1 MMEKLKKLGK
11 VLCHRVVFIVL
22 AMLVQLTALILVN
35 VSFVQY
41 SVFFYIG
48 NTLLAIVLCIKI
60 LYDDS
65 NPSYKIV
72 WLVPIMLFPIAGTTI
87 YLLFSKVKFSPKNTA
102 LRKSVRQH
110 YLASL
115 QNGVSVER
123 ALTAGERDSADK
135 QAQYLQRYGNAPLYQ
150 NLYTAYFPL
159 GEDKFSSMVTE
170 LERAKHFIFLEYFII
185 EEGIMWDTILD
196 ILVRKAKEGVEVR
209 VLYDDMGCLFTLPGG
224 YYKKLQ
230 GLGIKARACNTF
242 IPVLSSRFNNRD
254 HRKILVIDGHT
265 GYTGGINLADEY
277 INAYEKHGHWKDCA
291 VMIKGPAV
299 ESLTAMFLSFW
310 DTEERIEEDFTL
322 YGYQRYCAELTLPKK
337 DGGFLAP
344 YSSSPLDDEL
354 VGENVYLNIISHA
367 SDYIYI
373 NTPYLI
379 IDHELVV
386 ALENAA
392 KQGVDVRIVT
402 PHVADK
408 WYVHLVTQSYYPSL
422 IKAGVKIYEY
432 APGFIHAKTF
442 LADDCVGT
450 VGTVNLDYRSLYLHF
465 ECGVWMY
472 RTDCLSDM
480 KRDYEETLGR
490 CILITKKEMDA
501 CPLWKK
507 LLRPILRL
515 FAPLM

>member
-1 MMEKLKKLGK
+1 MIEKLKKLGK

-22 AMLVQLTALILVN
+22 AMLIQLTVLILTN
-35 VSFVQY
+35 AIFARY

-48 NTLLAIVLCIKI
+48 STLLAMVLCVKI
-60 LYDDS
+60 LYDDT
-65 NPSYKIV
+65 NPSYKIM
-72 WLVPIMLFPIAGTTI
+72 WLVPILLFPIAGTII
-87 YLLFSKVKFSPKNTA
+87 YLLFSSVSFSPKNTA
-102 LRKSVRQH
+102 LRKSVRKH

-115 QNGVSVER
+115 QNGVPVER
-123 ALTAGERDSADK
+123 QLASGEKDSADK
-135 QAQYLQRYGNAPLYQ
+135 QARYLQQYGSAPLYQ
-150 NLYTAYFPL
+150 NFYAEYFPL
-159 GEDKFSSMVTE
+159 GEEKFSSMVTE
-170 LERAKHFIFLEYFII
+170 LEKAKHFIFLEYFII
-185 EEGIMWDTILD
+185 EEGIMWNTILD
-196 ILVRKAKEGVEVR
+196 ILVRKAREGVEVR
-209 VLYDDMGCLFTLPGG
+209 VIYDDMGCLFTLPGG
-224 YYKKLQ
+224 YYKKLRS
-230 GLGIKARACNTF
+230 LGIKAIACNTF
-242 IPVLSSRFNNRD
+242 IPILSSRFNNRD

-291 VMIKGPAV
+291 VMLKGPAV
-299 ESLTAMFLSFW
+299 ESLTAMFLSCW
-310 DTEERIEEDFTL
+310 DTEERIEEDFTA
-322 YGYQRYCAELTLPKK
+322 YGFQRYSAELVIPKK
-337 DGGFLAP
+337 DSGFVSP
-344 YSSSPLDDEL
+344 YGSSPLDDEL

-379 IDHELVV
+379 IDRELVV

-432 APGFIHAKTF
+432 APGFNHAKTF
-442 LADDCVGT
+442 LADDCIGT

-472 RTDCLSDM
+472 QTRCLADM
-480 KRDYEETLGR
+480 KRDYEKTLER
-490 CILITKKEMDA
+490 CIQITQQEINA